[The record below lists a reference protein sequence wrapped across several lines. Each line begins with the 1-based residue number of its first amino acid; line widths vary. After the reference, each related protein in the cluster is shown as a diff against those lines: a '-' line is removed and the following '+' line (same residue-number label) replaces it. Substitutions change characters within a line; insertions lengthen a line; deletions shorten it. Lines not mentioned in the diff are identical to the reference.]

1 MKNNLAQLRY
11 QLNMSLSELA
21 RLSGISKGHLWKIE
35 QGYRVPTI
43 TVAYAICKAMEK
55 SIEEVF
61 PDS

>member
-35 QGYRVPTI
+35 QGYRVPTVP
-43 TVAYAICKAMEK
+43 VAYAICKAIGK
-55 SIEEVF
+55 QIGEVF
-61 PDS
+61 PSD